1 MSQPDNPGH
10 QQRTYRSAQTSRT
23 ERRVQAVISR
33 ASEQLMQGAYRD
45 AITICEEALP
55 DTPPQSYQRAELHN
69 CIGSAQLM
77 QKDFDGAFASFT
89 AALDIIPT
97 DPYLWY
103 NRGLAARFVL
113 RFARSL
119 FDLEQA
125 VALEGDGDMAERY
138 AAAAHVARQTAHAHL
153 AQRRADFTIEELD
166 TQEMHFQTAIAQ
178 MQAEDWNAAEQSLR
192 HVIAMSD
199 SAPQPWTNLGAC
211 LMMQRRYADA
221 EVAYQHALQH
231 DPTNE
236 NAQHNLALLAQ
247 VRASG
252 ELPPARIYEHG
263 QTQTRIVD
271 EPDTGETSP

>member
-10 QQRTYRSAQTSRT
+10 QRRAYRSAQTSRT

-33 ASEQLMQGAYRD
+33 ASEQLMQGAYSD
-45 AITICEEALP
+45 AVAICEEALP

-89 AALDIIPT
+89 AALAIIPN

-103 NRGLAARFVL
+103 NRGLAARFVM

-138 AAAAHVARQTAHAHL
+138 AAAAQLARQTAHAQL
-153 AQRRADFTIEELD
+153 AQRRAGFSIEELD
-166 TQEMHFQTAIAQ
+166 KQEAHFQNAIAR
-178 MQAEDWNAAEQSLR
+178 MQAEDWQTAEQSLR
-192 HVIAMSD
+192 QVIALSD

-211 LMMQRRYADA
+211 LMMQRRYTEA
-221 EVAYQHALQH
+221 EEAYQHALQH
-231 DPTNE
+231 DPNNE

-247 VRASG
+247 ARASG

-263 QTQTRIVD
+263 QPQTRIVD
-271 EPDTGETSP
+271 DTDDTTP